1 MKIKLN
7 QPINNFNG
15 KIFVQDEK
23 ILDPND
29 AEKKKFII
37 IQKPLL
43 LRDIIIGGLTAV
55 KQGEKAEAKLLK
67 SKLAEEIYYA
77 DNEIELPIEKV
88 IVIKDM
94 IDYFYQTP
102 FVVYD
107 AYRLIEGEVTRDE
120 IKNADNIIDVNS
132 NS

>member
-7 QPINNFNG
+7 QPILNFNG
-15 KIFVQDEK
+15 KTFVQDEK
-23 ILDPND
+23 ILDPKD
-29 AEKKKFII
+29 VEKKKFII

-43 LRDIIIGGLTAV
+43 LRDLIINSLLAP
-55 KQGEKAEAKLLK
+55 KQGDDAKAKLLK
-67 SKLAEEIYYA
+67 SKLAEEVYNA
-77 DNEIELPIEKV
+77 ESEIDLPTEKV
-88 IVIKDM
+88 IVIKAM
-94 IDYFYQTP
+94 IDFFYQTP

-120 IKNADNIIDVNS
+120 VKDADNIVNVNS

>member
-7 QPINNFNG
+7 QTILNFDG
-15 KIFVQDEK
+15 KAFTKKEK
-23 ILDPND
+23 IPDLKDP
-29 AEKKKFII
+29 EKKKFIEVEV
-37 IQKPLL
+37 PLL
-43 LRDIIIGGLTAV
+43 LRDLIVNSLLAA
-55 KQGEKAEAKLLK
+55 KQGDDAKAKLLK
-67 SKLAEEIYYA
+67 SQLAEEIYNA
-77 DNEIELPIEKV
+77 EDEIDLPTEKI
-88 IVIKDM
+88 IVIKAM

-120 IKNADNIIDVNS
+120 VTNDSNIIDVNS